1 MKKTV
6 SVLLLLAMLVSLFAG
21 LTLTTNAANYAYNN
35 GKRGEVC
42 TSLSSAA
49 LSYWSGSYDYATM
62 SAKTGD
68 TLRTALRSK
77 ITSNRSTVGYNNLQN
92 YFIYTDAY
100 QGSSSQVMLFYAGIP
115 TSSTWAGTANWN
127 REHMWPDSLGG
138 NAMEGDLHSMRPT
151 DPKAN
156 STRSNNK
163 YGNAGSGARE
173 CYTFDN
179 SYHSATLAGH
189 YSSGVFEPLDNAKGD
204 CARVILYDYVVAT
217 SMSSPTV
224 TITDIQTLLDWCALD
239 PVDTYEMQ
247 RNDIVQTIEGCRN
260 PFVDYPELAWRIFSS
275 YTMPANMQT
284 PSCNTVSYT
293 VNATSNNTSYGTVSV
308 NGCIIT
314 ASPKTGYYAQGYT
327 VTSGTASVTQNGNTF
342 TVAPTSNCTV
352 RINFAAK
359 TSVTVTLSNNGSTSA
374 KTGFAGDPMT
384 LTAPTAPE
392 NYTFVGWVSSS
403 VNESTTKP
411 ATVYTTSFT
420 PTASCTLYALFSH
433 VVGGGG
439 GSSTQFELYS
449 GTITEGDYVITYQNG
464 AMKAEVVNKR
474 LGYTDVTVTNDV
486 VSNPAASLIWHIA
499 PSGSYWTIYNASAN
513 QYAASS
519 GVKNN
524 AALNSSGTDDNSLW
538 TVTGSSAYEFENKY
552 NKANS
557 INALLRKNDT
567 YGFATY
573 SSSTGGAL
581 TLYKAGAGGTTYY
594 TTSTGPACSHTY
606 TSVVTQPTCTAGGYT
621 TYTCSKCGDTYTGNE
636 VAALGHNYGSFSHN
650 ASSNPSTHSKTCS
663 RCSDKV
669 TEACSFKS
677 TTSGTTTTHTCSV
690 CRYSYTTSV
699 QSYTVSFRVPA
710 GVTPISAETVL
721 EDTAMNLPTAGSVE
735 DYTFCGWVTNTVDP
749 EIETAPAILTGS
761 FMPDQNITLYAL
773 YSRTE
778 AGSGSGTPTLTK
790 MVAGDT
796 IADGD
801 KLVIVAHDQNNVAL
815 YAETTGS
822 SYVKKYTFDNK
833 VTSVLADSKNYL
845 TVNAVTGGYKLGDST
860 VGYLYTSG
868 SNNLAMSTSSSTV
881 WTLSDLGDGTFN
893 LIAANGRKLSY
904 RYDLTSN
911 LYWRMG
917 GSDGT
922 SGQTV
927 LDLYKV
933 TSGASSTTYY
943 TTNPTGEA
951 PHVHAY
957 DSTGVCSCGDKLI
970 SIDSAALNL
979 DEDIDVIYNA
989 TVPEGATASMTFTM
1003 NGASVTVSDDGSHS
1017 FIFEGVTPQ
1026 CMGDNISATL
1036 SITYSGKN
1044 YSCTKAS
1051 YSVKTYCTDMLS
1063 KSSTTTKLRKLL
1075 SDTLAYGAAAQTY
1088 MSYKTNALVTS
1099 GVTGTSYSTFT
1110 ALSGLTPTFT
1120 GTAVESPCW
1129 TGASLTLTDDVAMV
1143 FRFASPN
1150 KTGLSVKVTYNGKTT
1165 TFSGTSI
1172 TAVSGMSGV
1181 YEVNLTGIKATDFG
1195 QTVTAKFY
1203 KSSAQVGDTLGYSV
1217 NTYVCAK
1224 QNDSSTALK
1233 NLVRALYNYGAS
1245 AAAYEN

>member
-1 MKKTV
+1 MKKLV
-6 SVLLLLAMLVSLFAG
+6 SFLLLLAMLASLFAG
-21 LTLTTNAANYAYNN
+21 LTLTANAASYAYNN

-49 LSYWSGSYDYATM
+49 EAYWSGSYDYATM

-115 TSSTWAGTANWN
+115 TSSTWSGTANWN

-163 YGNAGSGARE
+163 YGNAGSGAKE

-284 PSCNTVSYT
+284 PSGNTVSYT

-308 NGCIIT
+308 NGCVIT
-314 ASPKTGYYAQGYT
+314 ASPKAGYYAQGYT

-342 TVAPTSNCTV
+342 TVTPSSNCTV

-359 TSVTVTLSNNGSTSA
+359 QAVTVTLSNNGSTST
-374 KTGFAGDPMT
+374 KTGYAGDTMT

-392 NYTFVGWVSSS
+392 NYTFVGWVSSTVS
-403 VNESTTKP
+403 DSTTKP
-411 ATVYTTSFT
+411 ATIYTTSFT
-420 PTASCTLYALFSH
+420 PTGNCTLYALFSH

-439 GSSTQFELYS
+439 GS
-449 GTITEGDYVITYQNG
+449 GDYEKVTATSDITDGQYLIVYETGSVALDSSLATIDAVEDTIDVTISNNIIPSNSTTDAAAFTFTASNG
-464 AMKAEVVNKR
+464 AF
-474 LGYTDVTVTNDV
+474 LGTNGKYIGHTGTSNTLNTSTTAMSNTVTIDGSGNAVIDAGSSFV
-486 VSNPAASLIWHIA
+486 LRFNAASDQMRFRYYK
-499 PSGSYWTIYNASAN
+499 GTQQTI
-513 QYAASS
+513 Q
-519 GVKNN
+519 
-524 AALNSSGTDDNSLW
+524 
-538 TVTGSSAYEFENKY
+538 
-552 NKANS
+552 
-557 INALLRKNDT
+557 
-567 YGFATY
+567 
-573 SSSTGGAL
+573 
-581 TLYKAGAGGTTYY
+581 LYKKCAGGTTYY

-636 VAALGHNYGSFSHN
+636 IAALGHNYGSFSHN
-650 ASSNPSTHSKTCS
+650 ANSNPSTHSKTCS

-699 QSYTVSFRVPA
+699 QSYTVTFRVPA
-710 GVTPISAETVL
+710 GVAPISSETVP
-721 EDTAMNLPTAGSVE
+721 EDMAMNLPTAGSVE
-735 DYTFCGWVTNTVDP
+735 GYTFCGWATNTVDP

-815 YAETTGS
+815 YAETQSG

-833 VTSVLADSKNYL
+833 VASVLADSKNYL
-845 TVNAVTGGYKLGDST
+845 TVNAATNGCTLGDST

-868 SNNLAMSTSSSTV
+868 SNNLAMSTTNNTV

-893 LIAANGRKLSY
+893 LIAASGRKLSY
-904 RYDLTSN
+904 RYDLSTN
-911 LYWRMG
+911 PYWRMG
-917 GSDGT
+917 GSEGT

-943 TTNPTGEA
+943 TTNPTGET

-957 DSTGVCSCGDKLI
+957 GPTGVCSCGDKLI
-970 SIDSAALNL
+970 SIDSAALKL
-979 DEDIDVIYNA
+979 DEDIDVIYNV

-1003 NGASVTVSDDGSHS
+1003 NGETTTVNDDGSHS
-1017 FIFEGVTPQ
+1017 FLFEGVNPQ

-1036 SITYSGKN
+1036 SVTYDGNN

-1063 KSSTTTKLRKLL
+1063 KSTTTAKLRKLL

-1150 KTGLSVKVTYNGKTT
+1150 KTGLSVKVTYSGKTT

-1181 YEVNLTGIKATDFG
+1181 YEVKLTGIKATDFG

>member
-1 MKKTV
+1 MMKKLI
-6 SVLLLLAMLVSLFAG
+6 SVLLLLAMLASLFAG
-21 LTLTTNAANYAYNN
+21 LTLTTNAASYAYNN

-49 LSYWSGSYDYATM
+49 QSYWSGSYDYATL

-68 TLRTALRSK
+68 TLRTALRTK
-77 ITSNRSTVGYNNLQN
+77 ITSNRSTVGYGSLQN

-163 YGNAGSGARE
+163 YGNAGSNAKE

-189 YSSGVFEPLDNAKGD
+189 YSSGIFEPLDSAKGD

-224 TITDIQTLLDWCALD
+224 AFTDIQTMLDWCALD

-284 PSCNTVSYT
+284 PSGNTVSYT
-293 VNATSNNTSYGTVSV
+293 VNATSNNTNYGTVSV
-308 NGCIIT
+308 NGCVIT
-314 ASPKTGYYAQGYT
+314 ASPKTGYYAKDYT

-342 TVAPTSNCTV
+342 TVTPSSDCTV

-359 TSVTVTLSNNGSTSA
+359 TSVTVTLNNNGSTS
-374 KTGFAGDPMT
+374 TRAGYAGEAMT
-384 LTAPTAPE
+384 LTMPTAPTG
-392 NYTFVGWVSSS
+392 YTAVGWVSSS
-403 VNESTTKP
+403 VSDTSTKP

-420 PTASCTLYALFSH
+420 PTGSCTLYALFSH

-439 GSSTQFELYS
+439 GSGDYEKVTATSDITDGQYLIVYETGSVALDSSLATIDAVEDTIDVTISNNTIPSDATTDAAAFTYTSDNGAFLGTNGLYIGHTGTGNTLNTS
-449 GTITEGDYVITYQNG
+449 SDPMSNTVTITNG
-464 AMKAEVVNKR
+464 EAKI
-474 LGYTDVTVTNDV
+474 
-486 VSNPAASLIWHIA
+486 AADSQYSLRFN
-499 PSGSYWTIYNASAN
+499 NASN
-513 QYAASS
+513 QMRFRYYKGTQAA
-519 GVKNN
+519 
-524 AALNSSGTDDNSLW
+524 
-538 TVTGSSAYEFENKY
+538 
-552 NKANS
+552 
-557 INALLRKNDT
+557 IQ
-567 YGFATY
+567 
-573 SSSTGGAL
+573 
-581 TLYKAGAGGTTYY
+581 LYKKGNGGTTHY

-636 VAALGHNYGSFSHN
+636 IAALGHNYGSFSHN

-669 TEACSFKS
+669 TETCSFKS

-690 CRYSYTTSV
+690 CHYSYTSSV
-699 QSYTVSFRVPA
+699 QSYTVTFRVPA

-721 EDTAMNLPTAGSVE
+721 EDMAMNLPTAGNV
-735 DYTFCGWVTNTVDP
+735 DGYTFCGWVTSTVDP
-749 EIETAPAILTGS
+749 ETETVPAILTGS

-778 AGSGSGTPTLTK
+778 AGSGSGTPTLTN

-815 YAETTGS
+815 YAETQSG

-833 VTSVLADSKNYL
+833 VASVLADSKNYL
-845 TVNAVTGGYKLGDST
+845 TVNAATGGYTLGDNE

-868 SNNLAMSTSSSTV
+868 SNNLAMSTTNNTV

-893 LIAANGRKLSY
+893 LVAANGRKLSY

-917 GSDGT
+917 GSAGT

-927 LDLYKV
+927 LDLYKL

-943 TTNPTGEA
+943 TTSPSGST
-951 PHVHAY
+951 PHVHEY

-970 SIDSAALNL
+970 SIDSASLRL

-989 TVPEGATASMTFTM
+989 TVPDGATASMTFTM
-1003 NGASVTVSDDGSHS
+1003 NGTSVTVNDDGSHS

-1026 CMGDNISATL
+1026 CMGDNISAAL
-1036 SITYSGKN
+1036 IVTYGSKT
-1044 YSCTKAS
+1044 YSCTKAT
-1051 YSVKTYCTDMLS
+1051 YSVKAYCTDMLA
-1063 KSSTTTKLRKLL
+1063 KSSTTATLRKLL
-1075 SDTLAYGAAAQTY
+1075 SDTLAYGAAAQYY
-1088 MSYKTNALVTS
+1088 MGYKTNALVTS
-1099 GVTGTSYSTFT
+1099 GVTGTSYSTFSP
-1110 ALSGLTPTFT
+1110 LSGLTPTFT
-1120 GTAVESPCW
+1120 GTAAESPCW
-1129 TGASLTLTDDVAMV
+1129 TGVYVTLTDDVAMV

-1150 KTGLSVKVTYNGKTT
+1150 KTGLSIKVTYNGKTT

-1181 YEVNLTGIKATDFG
+1181 YEVKLTGIKATDFG
-1195 QTVTAKFY
+1195 QTITAKFY
-1203 KSSAQVGDTLGYSV
+1203 KSSAQVGNTLGYSV
-1217 NTYVCAK
+1217 NTYICAK
-1224 QNDSSTALK
+1224 QNDSSTTLK

-1245 AAAYEN
+1245 AAAYAG

>member
-1 MKKTV
+1 MKKTL

-21 LTLTTNAANYAYNN
+21 LTLTSNAANYAYNN
-35 GKRGEVC
+35 GKRGQVC

-49 LSYWSGSYDYATM
+49 QAYWTGSYSYATL
-62 SAKTGD
+62 SAKSGD
-68 TLRTALRSK
+68 SLRTSLRSK
-77 ITSNRSTVGYNNLQN
+77 ITSNRTTVGYSNLQN

-163 YGNAGSGARE
+163 YGNAGSGAKE

-260 PFVDYPELAWRIFSS
+260 PFVDYPELAWKLFSS

-284 PSCNTVSYT
+284 PSGNTVSYT
-293 VNATSNNTSYGTVSV
+293 VTANSNNNTYGTVSV
-308 NGCIIT
+308 NGCVIT
-314 ASPKTGYYAQGYT
+314 ANPKTGYYAKDYT

-342 TVAPTSNCTV
+342 TVTPSTNCTV
-352 RINFAAK
+352 CINFAAK
-359 TSVTVTLSNNGSTSA
+359 TAVTVTLNNNGSTST
-374 KTGFAGDPMT
+374 KTGYAGDQMT
-384 LTAPTAPE
+384 LTMPTAPTG
-392 NYTFVGWVSSS
+392 YTAVGWVGSTVSD
-403 VNESTTKP
+403 STTKP

-420 PTASCTLYALFSH
+420 PTGSCTLYALFSH

-524 AALNSSGTDDNSLW
+524 AALNSSGTDDKSLW

-581 TLYKAGAGGTTYY
+581 TLYKAGAGGTMYF
-594 TTSTGPACSHTY
+594 TTVIGEPCDHTY
-606 TSVVTQPTCTAGGYT
+606 TSVVTAPTCTAAGYT
-621 TYTCSKCGDTYTGNE
+621 TYTCSECGYSYTGNE

-669 TEACSFKS
+669 TENCTFTSS
-677 TTSGTTTTHTCSV
+677 TSGATTTFTCSV
-690 CRYSYTTSV
+690 CHYSYQTTAQTFTV
-699 QSYTVSFRVPA
+699 RYNVLGTVS
-710 GVTPISAETVL
+710 S
-721 EDTAMNLPTAGSVE
+721 TASCVEGQSVNLPATATTVDG
-735 DYTFCGWVTNTVDP
+735 YTFAGWTTAAIGTETTAKPTV
-749 EIETAPAILTGS
+749 LTGS
-761 FMPDQNITLYAL
+761 YKPTANVTLYAL
-773 YSRTE
+773 YTRTE
-778 AGSGSGTPTLTK
+778 AGGSGTSGYILSSAAPQDGDQIIIAGKNGSSYYAFKNDASAAGVSITVTDNVVTSPTTNLVWTVTNGTYGSNSGLSLSPSSNSSNYLHINSSALKVTTDRNNGIFEFTSAGSNTFIIHGKVNNKYLGFSSNSFSSASAGASLYIFKLSSGSG
-790 MVAGDT
+790 
-796 IADGD
+796 
-801 KLVIVAHDQNNVAL
+801 
-815 YAETTGS
+815 
-822 SYVKKYTFDNK
+822 
-833 VTSVLADSKNYL
+833 
-845 TVNAVTGGYKLGDST
+845 
-860 VGYLYTSG
+860 
-868 SNNLAMSTSSSTV
+868 
-881 WTLSDLGDGTFN
+881 
-893 LIAANGRKLSY
+893 
-904 RYDLTSN
+904 
-911 LYWRMG
+911 
-917 GSDGT
+917 
-922 SGQTV
+922 
-927 LDLYKV
+927 
-933 TSGASSTTYY
+933 STTYY
-943 TTNPTGEA
+943 TTNPTGET

-957 DSTGVCSCGDKLI
+957 DSTGVCACGEKLI
-970 SIDSAALNL
+970 SIDSAALKL

-989 TVPEGATASMTFTM
+989 TVPEGTVATMTFTM
-1003 NGASVTVSDDGSHS
+1003 NGETTTVSGDGSQG
-1017 FIFEGVTPQ
+1017 FVFEGVNPQ

-1036 SITYSGKN
+1036 TVTYGGKS
-1044 YSCTKAS
+1044 YACTKAS
-1051 YSVKTYCTDMLS
+1051 YSVKTYCTDMLA
-1063 KSSTTTKLRKLL
+1063 KSGTTTELRKLL

-1110 ALSGLTPTFT
+1110 ALSGLAPVFT
-1120 GTAVESPCW
+1120 GTAAESPVW
-1129 TGASLTLTDDVAMV
+1129 TGAYVTLTDNVNMV

-1181 YEVNLTGIKATDFG
+1181 YEVKLTGIKATDFG

-1217 NTYVCAK
+1217 NTYICAK
-1224 QNDSSTALK
+1224 QNDSNTALK
-1233 NLVRALYNYGAS
+1233 NLVRTLYNYGAS
-1245 AAAYEN
+1245 AAAYAG